1 MRRIGV
7 LLALNALLALALLAT
22 RGGGE
27 DGSRPVFRLPALAGL
42 DRIEIRRTG
51 QRDVTLTRAGPTWTV
66 DGAPVDAYA
75 LADLEAA
82 LAEPVGA
89 DQAVP
94 LARADED
101 AFGVG
106 EHALTVT
113 LGGEAGARTVRIGK
127 SVDDRRTFV
136 RPLDEAVIYRA
147 RADLRQA
154 FDRPATHWRE
164 RRLFE
169 RTIDEVAALT
179 STVGERVDWSARR
192 AGPEAAWQMTAPE
205 GVEGGQDE
213 IGAVAN
219 TLATAQA
226 RDFAP
231 AGTVMPVVSTLVAET
246 FGGESFGLALGP
258 VAEDGSMPVQVIGS
272 SAVAIVPRHLA
283 LFLAARASDLRER
296 RVFEAE
302 VNAVI
307 GVVIAGTPPI
317 RLVRAEGRWRM
328 TSPSDQAVPAV
339 AVEGWLSGLLGLRVA
354 GFPDVVPADAFAS
367 PVHRLG
373 LLLLGDRQV
382 ELEVGA
388 EWRGGAR
395 FARTSDRPA
404 RVVVL
409 AAGTL
414 AGLQPA
420 PELFTSATVDQPLR

>member
-1 MRRIGV
+1 MRRIGF
-7 LLALNALLALALLAT
+7 LLALNALLALALLWS

-27 DGSRPVFRLPALAGL
+27 DASRPVFRLPALASL

-51 QRDVTLTRAGPTWTV
+51 QRDVTLVRAGPTWTV
-66 DGAPVDAYA
+66 GGASIDAYA

-82 LAEPVGA
+82 LAESVGA

-113 LGGEAGARTVRIGK
+113 LAGDAGARTVRIGK

-147 RADLRQA
+147 RANLRQA

-164 RRLFE
+164 RRLLR
-169 RTIDEVAALT
+169 RTVDEIAAL
-179 STVGERVDWSARR
+179 SSAVGERLDWAARR
-192 AGPEAAWQMTAPE
+192 DGPDAPWRLTAPE

-213 IGAVAN
+213 LGAVAN

-231 AGTVMPVVSTLVAET
+231 AGTSMAVVSTLAAET
-246 FGGESFGLALGP
+246 FDGERFGLALGP
-258 VAEDGSMPVQVIGS
+258 VAEDGSMPVQVLGS
-272 SAVAIVPRHLA
+272 DAVAIVPRHLA

-302 VNAVI
+302 VNDVV

-317 RLVRAEGRWRM
+317 RLARADGQWRLL
-328 TSPSDQAVPAV
+328 SPSPQAAAAV
-339 AVEGWLSGLLGLRVA
+339 AVEGWLSGLLALRVA
-354 GFPDVVPADAFAS
+354 GFPDAVPAEAFVA
-367 PVHRLG
+367 PVHRVG
-373 LLLLGDRQV
+373 LRLLGDRQV

-395 FARTSDRPA
+395 FARTSDRPG
-404 RVVVL
+404 RVVVI
-409 AAGTL
+409 AAGNL
-414 AGLQPA
+414 VGLQPA
-420 PELFTSATVDQPLR
+420 PETFTQAGEVQPLR